1 MFIGKYIEF
10 KSLLFQI
17 TYQLIQKM
25 NIQQFLKNIRSKKND
40 IPLYK
45 PIKKEKPNYIIEVTS
60 AWKGHESIIKDIIDR
75 FNISRKSCIEF
86 GVEFGYST
94 VVFSNYF
101 ERVIGID
108 TFQGDVNTVNKERHF
123 EDTKQRLS
131 RFSNIELIKSDYR
144 DWIIQDKNRYDF
156 AHVDI
161 VHTYAETFECGL
173 WAAQHSDCATFHDTE
188 SFLEVRNA
196 VKDIAKITGQ
206 ELYNYPFY
214 HGLGIL
220 VDRNINYKR

>member
-45 PIKKEKPNYIIEVTS
+45 PIKKEKPNNIIEVTS

-108 TFQGDVNTVNKERHF
+108 TFQGDVNTVNKEGHF
-123 EDTKQRLS
+123 EDTK
-131 RFSNIELIKSDYR
+131 
-144 DWIIQDKNRYDF
+144 
-156 AHVDI
+156 
-161 VHTYAETFECGL
+161 
-173 WAAQHSDCATFHDTE
+173 
-188 SFLEVRNA
+188 
-196 VKDIAKITGQ
+196 
-206 ELYNYPFY
+206 
-214 HGLGIL
+214 
-220 VDRNINYKR
+220 